1 MLSCPDNN
9 NIQVVLFYIIVNIFH
24 TQIEKLEDVAAT
36 LEQLWISYNQITSLD
51 GINCCTQLTTLYISN
66 NLIKAWNELD
76 KLAGLANLR
85 DVVFVGN
92 PIYDE
97 MPRDQARLEIIRRL
111 PQVAKI
117 DDEMVKPME
126 REAAIGA
133 EATTTV

>member
-1 MLSCPDNN
+1 M
-9 NIQVVLFYIIVNIFH
+9 
-24 TQIEKLEDVAAT
+24 AAT

-66 NLIKAWNELD
+66 NLIKAWSELD

-92 PIYDE
+92 PMYDD

-111 PQVAKI
+111 PQVTKI

-126 REAAIGA
+126 RDAALGA
-133 EATTTV
+133 AAATPSV

>member
-36 LEQLWISYNQITSLD
+36 LEQLWISYNQIASLD

>member
-1 MLSCPDNN
+1 MTLPMQN
-9 NIQVVLFYIIVNIFH
+9 
-24 TQIEKLEDVAAT
+24 QIEKLEDVATT
-36 LEQLWISYNQITSLD
+36 LEQLWISYNQIASLD

-66 NLIKAWNELD
+66 NLIKTWSELD

-97 MPRDQARLEIIRRL
+97 MPRDQARLEVIRRL

-117 DDEMVKPME
+117 DDVMVKPME
-126 REAAIGA
+126 RDAALGA
-133 EATTTV
+133 AVAAVPTI